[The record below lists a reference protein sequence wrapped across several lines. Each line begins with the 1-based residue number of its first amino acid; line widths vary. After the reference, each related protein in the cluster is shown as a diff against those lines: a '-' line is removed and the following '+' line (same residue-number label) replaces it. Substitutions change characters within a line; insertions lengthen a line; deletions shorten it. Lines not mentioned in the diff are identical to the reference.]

1 MAHYGLQCHDGDEL
15 AGGPG
20 VGGAG
25 CKGAAVLVLMLVD
38 MHRGARGTAAQRLDA
53 GSIAV
58 VE

>member
-1 MAHYGLQCHDGDEL
+1 
-15 AGGPG
+15 

-25 CKGAAVLVLMLVD
+25 CKGATVLVLMLVG